1 MSLSLKGHY
10 VIAAP
15 PERSIRPLL
24 FFNLSFF
31 LSFICNLSSFNT
43 LFMFS
48 SLNDL
53 HNHFICSF
61 DSTAN
66 LQALF
71 FFYCLRMC
79 SRKWHKSTAAGVNK
93 AGNIQLFLSAVL
105 QWLISK
111 QSLITTHPISKSV
124 KS

>member
-24 FFNLSFF
+24 FFNLAFF
-31 LSFICNLSSFNT
+31 HSFICNLSSFNT

-48 SLNDL
+48 SLNDP

-71 FFYCLRMC
+71 FYCLRMR

-93 AGNIQLFLSAVL
+93 AGDVQLFPSAVL

-124 KS
+124 IS